1 MFIVAHGARSVIRLL
16 RFLTRE
22 KQHYIRHIQS
32 IELCGAL
39 GPSIPLQVAHVRD
52 VFTRER
58 SHRDKTNR
66 LQTRQNQKFHVWRV
80 SSETSFAFDFAIRN

>member
-1 MFIVAHGARSVIRLL
+1 MFIVAHGVRSVMRLR

-22 KQHYIRHIQS
+22 KQHYIRHIQL

-39 GPSIPLQVAHVRD
+39 GPSIPLQPAHVRD
-52 VFTRER
+52 VFMRER

-66 LQTRQNQKFHVWRV
+66 LQTQGPT
-80 SSETSFAFDFAIRN
+80 TSRKTRTTFGCASRDSAIGV

>member
-1 MFIVAHGARSVIRLL
+1 MFIVAHGARSVMRLL

-22 KQHYIRHIQS
+22 KQHYIRHIQL

-39 GPSIPLQVAHVRD
+39 GPSIPLQAAHVRD
-52 VFTRER
+52 VFMRER

-66 LQTRQNQKFHVWRV
+66 LQTPYERAKRQGNIQGLPY
-80 SSETSFAFDFAIRN
+80 